1 MRKHMNRLL
10 LFACVVL
17 ILGPCRYAE
26 GEPVAS
32 GASASDEF
40 FDNRTLHDVRLF
52 INSGDLAELRARYN
66 EDFYVSADFEWRSIR
81 MRSVGVRVRG
91 LATRSPVK
99 PGLRIDFNRYVAGQ
113 TFLGMTAVVL
123 DNALKDPSLIRER
136 VSMAFIK
143 RMGQPASR
151 ESFGRVFINGQYEGL
166 YALVE
171 PVDSIFLARELGD
184 GLGYLFE
191 HKYISGFHGE
201 FLGDDYEP
209 YKVRFDAET
218 HALESD
224 YTLYAPIRELFREV
238 NQDVDNVWR
247 ERVSWLLDLNQ
258 VITHVAIETFLS
270 ELDGFVGG
278 AGMANFYLYR
288 PVGTSVHRLIAWDR
302 DTTFQSPATPIF
314 TRMEENAILSRAL
327 RFSDLRRLY
336 LDVLE
341 RCARAATE
349 GLWLEAEIF
358 QAHDL
363 IRDGVYADQ
372 NKRTSNEEFDLSLGE
387 MTAFARQRPAFVLE
401 EVAKAR

>member
-1 MRKHMNRLL
+1 
-10 LFACVVL
+10 V
-17 ILGPCRYAE
+17 P
-26 GEPVAS
+26 
-32 GASASDEF
+32 
-40 FDNRTLHDVRLF
+40 
-52 INSGDLAELRARYN
+52 
-66 EDFYVSADFEWRSIR
+66 ADFEWRSIR
-81 MRSVGVRVRG
+81 MRNVGVRVRG

-99 PGLRIDFNRYVAGQ
+99 PGLRVDFNRYVAGQ
-113 TFLGMTAVVL
+113 TFLGMAAVVL

-136 VSMAFIK
+136 VSMAFIT
-143 RMGQPASR
+143 RMGQPAPR
-151 ESFGRVFINGQYEGL
+151 ESFGRVFINGAYEGL

-171 PVDSIFLARELGD
+171 PVDSAFLARQVGD

-191 HKYISGFHGE
+191 HKYINGFHGE
-201 FLGDDYEP
+201 FLGDEYAP
-209 YKVRFDAET
+209 YKDRFEAET

-238 NQDVDNVWR
+238 NQNVDNVWR

-278 AGMANFYLYR
+278 AGMANFFLYR

-302 DTTFQSPATPIF
+302 DTTFQQAGTPIF

-327 RFSDLRRLY
+327 QFRDLRSLY

-341 RCARAATE
+341 QCARAATE
-349 GLWLEAEIF
+349 DRWLETEIYH
-358 QAHDL
+358 AYDL
-363 IRDGVYADQ
+363 IRDAVYADQ
-372 NKRTSNEEFDLSLGE
+372 AKRTSNEEFDVAIAE
-387 MTAFARQRPAFVLE
+387 MVSFARQRPTFVLE